1 VYLQY
6 VTLLLPQSDLQL
18 LNTMI
23 LNQAQSSGLSLDL
36 PETLT
41 TTTTNNNN
49 SNTGNASTGTT
60 GGTTA
65 YSLTRA
71 AAQALQAFDPVNST
85 SVVTQPGPNA
95 AWLAG
100 GLGVKSAGWYGIGFQ
115 YVSVTHFACTP
126 AHSSSVALLPARA
139 AMRHKLAAAQDL
151 PWGQSN
157 NPCLM
162 PPFTV
167 FVLMDGHRPL
177 RSL

>member
-41 TTTTNNNN
+41 TTTNNNNN
-49 SNTGNASTGTT
+49 SNASTGTT

-65 YSLTRA
+65 YSLNRA

-85 SVVTQPGPNA
+85 SVVTQPGPNTV
-95 AWLAG
+95 WLAG
-100 GLGVKSAGWYGIGFQ
+100 GLGVQSAGWYGIGFQ
-115 YVSVTHFACTP
+115 YVSVTTSCTP
-126 AHSSSVALLPARA
+126 PDSSSVALLPSRA
-139 AMRHKLAAAQDL
+139 DMSTR
-151 PWGQSN
+151 G
-157 NPCLM
+157 
-162 PPFTV
+162 
-167 FVLMDGHRPL
+167 
-177 RSL
+177 